1 MRGLEG
7 PVRHHTLFT
16 ETPCERDP
24 FTVDHSKWLRR
35 PLPISALEYAANDVY
50 NISLLFHHFQRQG
63 YIHPPL
69 PAHSLKYVRL
79 WSDAAPQPN
88 DRYRSHPILPLEI
101 LDSPLDTAQLMCTG
115 CHRTLACSSF
125 ATTFVPKCLVCSAI
139 GAKLQRE
146 QVTLQTRGYSIDFDD
161 VLWNELYGG
170 DDGDWFEQDEWDD
183 YPETGRDFE
192 GIWDSD

>member
-1 MRGLEG
+1 
-7 PVRHHTLFT
+7 
-16 ETPCERDP
+16 
-24 FTVDHSKWLRR
+24 
-35 PLPISALEYAANDVY
+35 
-50 NISLLFHHFQRQG
+50 
-63 YIHPPL
+63 
-69 PAHSLKYVRL
+69 
-79 WSDAAPQPN
+79 
-88 DRYRSHPILPLEI
+88 
-101 LDSPLDTAQLMCTG
+101 
-115 CHRTLACSSF
+115 
-125 ATTFVPKCLVCSAI
+125 VCSAI